1 MPVWKIEPREQNKV
15 AELQSWIKNDQ
26 TLIRKELF
34 AYSSFLSDSDEMPVL
49 DTVVN
54 TNGVEITAGTDYNWN
69 IDRLDSRSGGP
80 WVTWI
85 FPDSVAQEEKD
96 RITQLIDVGM
106 YTALEQDGW
115 VFDKTEY
122 WLYGP
127 LQITE
132 VR

>member
-1 MPVWKIEPREQNKV
+1 MPVWKIEPKEQNKV
-15 AELQSWIKNDQ
+15 AELQTWAKDNT
-26 TLIRKELF
+26 TLTRKELF
-34 AYSSFLSDSDEMPVL
+34 AYSSFLSDSVETPAVDL
-49 DTVVN
+49 FNAT
-54 TNGVEITAGTDYNWN
+54 GIEITAGTSYNWN
-69 IDRLDSRSGGP
+69 LERLDARAGGP

-85 FPDSVAQEEKD
+85 FPDTMIQEEKS
-96 RITQLIDVGM
+96 RIVDLVDVGM
-106 YTALEQDGW
+106 YAALEQDGW

>member
-1 MPVWKIEPREQNKV
+1 MPVWKIEPKEQNKV
-15 AELQSWIKNDQ
+15 AELQFWTKDS
-26 TLIRKELF
+26 TMLTRKELF
-34 AYSSFLSDSDEMPVL
+34 AYSSFQSDSVEIPLIDL
-49 DTVVN
+49 
-54 TNGVEITAGTDYNWN
+54 TNDNGIEITAGTNYNWN
-69 IDRLDSRSGGP
+69 IDRLDSRAGGP

-85 FPDSVAQEEKD
+85 FPDSTTQEEKN
-96 RITQLIDVGM
+96 RISDLIDIGM

-115 VFDKTEY
+115 VFSKTEY

>member
-1 MPVWKIEPREQNKV
+1 MPVWKIEPREQNQV
-15 AELQSWIKNDQ
+15 TELQHWTKDNE
-26 TLIRKELF
+26 TLTRKELF
-34 AYSSFLSDSDEMPVL
+34 AYSSFLSDSVEFPSVDL
-49 DTVVN
+49 FN
-54 TNGVEITAGTDYNWN
+54 TNGTEITAGTEYSWS

-85 FPDSVAQEEKD
+85 FPDSMIQEEKN
-96 RITQLIDVGM
+96 RISELVDVGM
-106 YTALEQDGW
+106 FTALEQDGW
-115 VFDKTEY
+115 VFSKTEY

>member
-1 MPVWKIEPREQNKV
+1 MPVWKIEPKEQNKV
-15 AELQSWIKNDQ
+15 AELQSWVKDNV
-26 TLIRKELF
+26 TLTRKELF
-34 AYSSFLSDSDEMPVL
+34 AYSSFLSDSVETPLIDL
-49 DTVVN
+49 FNAT
-54 TNGVEITAGTDYNWN
+54 GIEITTGTNYNWN
-69 IDRLDSRSGGP
+69 LDRLDSRAGGP

-85 FPDSVAQEEKD
+85 FPDSATQEEKN
-96 RITQLIDVGM
+96 RIVDLIDVGM

-115 VFDKTEY
+115 VFSKTEY